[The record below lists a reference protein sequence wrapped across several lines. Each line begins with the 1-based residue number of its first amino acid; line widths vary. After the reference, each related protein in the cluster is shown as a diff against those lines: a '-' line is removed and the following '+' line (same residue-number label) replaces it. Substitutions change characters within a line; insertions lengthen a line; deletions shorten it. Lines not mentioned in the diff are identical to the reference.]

1 MTDSAKNKLELWAE
15 EQHQG
20 ILQLRYRVERTLFS
34 EESEFQQIDI
44 VETTGFGRMLFNDS
58 IAMISERDEFI
69 YHEMIAHPAM
79 FVHPEIRRAL
89 VIGGGD
95 GGTVRELLRHASV
108 EHVRLVEIDPMVIK
122 GCREHIPFTA
132 AALDDSRVEVTVAD
146 GVAFVAETAERYD
159 LVIVDS
165 TDPIGPATPLFGE
178 AFYQN
183 VARVLEDNGVVVS
196 QAESCFYE
204 LERQQS
210 MLGILSATFRNTQI
224 YNYVNLTYPGGL
236 WSFSFATKGD
246 LCPLRDFDPARV
258 ADAGLDFRY
267 YSAEMH
273 GAAFVLP
280 QFQRDALGQWLTDVR
295 KVSNP

>member
-1 MTDSAKNKLELWAE
+1 MTESAKNKLDLWAE
-15 EQHQG
+15 EQHQD

-58 IAMISERDEFI
+58 IVMISERDEFI

-108 EHVRLVEIDPMVIK
+108 EHIRLVEIDPMVLK
-122 GCREHIPFTA
+122 GCREHIPLTA

-178 AFYQN
+178 AFYRN
-183 VARVLEDNGVVVS
+183 VARVLCDGGVVVS

-246 LCPLRDFDPARV
+246 LCPLRDYDPTRV
-258 ADAGLDFRY
+258 VDSELKFRY

-273 GAAFVLP
+273 RAAFVLP
-280 QFQRDALGQWLTDVR
+280 QFQKDALGQWLTG
-295 KVSNP
+295 VS